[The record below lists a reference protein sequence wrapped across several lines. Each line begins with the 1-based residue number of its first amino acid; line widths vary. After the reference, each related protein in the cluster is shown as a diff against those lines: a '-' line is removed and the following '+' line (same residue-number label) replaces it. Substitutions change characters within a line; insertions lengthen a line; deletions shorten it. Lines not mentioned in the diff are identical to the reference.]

1 MIRISSILNYRHRY
15 RYRYM
20 NNNSNN
26 SNNSDKKTTFLLGS
40 LLTLMV
46 SSSFIRK
53 YINNN

>member
-20 NNNSNN
+20 NNN